1 MINEKKYYDARMVTF
16 LENQNDC
23 YAILQLRKDKECAL
37 ELFSSMEELQRMG
50 KKPEI
55 NHYEVVHLGNLPV
68 HFVSQEQ
75 IPMLLES
82 LFEIYN
88 INRPEDFT
96 GHSLSVSDVIA
107 LKMQGHISCYYVDSI
122 GFQQLTDFIRKK
134 ETMTKREKIK
144 ERFDELGLGNLSA
157 SEVAQHFAVRKN
169 GEIVLCEQIPCR
181 DCIFGSGIWSCDKEK
196 KIWLESEAVQDE
208 LALEKKDEEK
218 DLVSKHKLFISCPTK
233 GRTEENIKK
242 SFEILKR
249 TAEAY
254 SGEALEVVN
263 PYEPKIFENDADHIR
278 SLGDSIKLMADADYF
293 ITIEKFWEHTE
304 CGVENNIAGEYGVKR
319 MLAMT
324 EFVAPDVFDKSEN
337 MVRNPYYNG

>member
-1 MINEKKYYDARMVTF
+1 
-16 LENQNDC
+16 
-23 YAILQLRKDKECAL
+23 
-37 ELFSSMEELQRMG
+37 MG

-68 HFVSQEQ
+68 HSVSQEQ

-122 GFQQLTDFIRKK
+122 GFQQLTDFIREK
-134 ETMTKREKIK
+134 EIMTNREKNK
-144 ERFDELGLGNLSA
+144 ERLDELGLGDSSDFIIA
-157 SEVAQHFAVRKN
+157 CRIAVRKN
-169 GEIVLCEQIPCR
+169 GDVDLCDQIPCH
-181 DCIFGSGIWSCDKEK
+181 DCIFGYGNCIEEAKKWLEDEAEPDKQAQEKKNKEK
-196 KIWLESEAVQDE
+196 NSTP
-208 LALEKKDEEK
+208 
-218 DLVSKHKLFISCPTK
+218 KHKLFISCPTK
-233 GRTEENIKK
+233 GRTVENIKK

-254 SGEALEVVN
+254 SGEVLGVVN
-263 PYEPKIFENDADHIR
+263 PYEPKIFENDADRIR

-324 EFVAPDVFDKSEN
+324 EFVAPDVIEKSKN